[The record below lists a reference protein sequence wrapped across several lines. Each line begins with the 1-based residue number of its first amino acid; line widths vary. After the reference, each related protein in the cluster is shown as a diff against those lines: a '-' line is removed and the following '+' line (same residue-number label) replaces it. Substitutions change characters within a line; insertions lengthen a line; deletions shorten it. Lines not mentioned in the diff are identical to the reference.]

1 MSKAHHHGLSSA
13 EPRISGARYRLI
25 AEFWS
30 ALEPDGETGAANR
43 EDLDMLRQQVTEC
56 LMRDPPDMRTADSI
70 TARAAL
76 MIAGCRNV

>member
-1 MSKAHHHGLSSA
+1 M
-13 EPRISGARYRLI
+13 
-25 AEFWS
+25 
-30 ALEPDGETGAANR
+30 EPDGETGAANR